1 MTTEAAQGQ
10 SDELAEFGYK
20 QELDRSIGRFASFA
34 AGVSYIS
41 ILTGTFQL
49 FYFGFAFGGP
59 AYWWTWPMVFV
70 GQLMVALCFA
80 ELAANYPVAGSIYNW
95 GKKLASATV
104 AWLGGWMM
112 LTASIVT
119 IAAVALAYQITLP
132 QIDSAF
138 QFYGDGTGEN
148 DFAANAVILGS
159 VLIIFTTV
167 INALGVKLM
176 SRINSTGVFI
186 ELIAAVLLIILLAA
200 NITRGPDVLFETQ
213 GLGEGH
219 DWGYLGAF
227 LAASLA
233 SAYVMYGFDTASSL
247 GEETREPR
255 KTAPLAIMRAVI
267 ASFILGGCILL
278 FAILSVSNINSP
290 EIGVGGLQFVVL
302 DVLGDTVGKIFLIC
316 VVIAITVCCL
326 AVQTAT
332 IRMIFAMARDNN
344 LPLGER
350 LAKVHPKTK
359 TPIVPAV
366 ITGLLAILILVVN
379 INQPQ
384 IFLVITSIGIIMIY
398 IAYMLVTVPMLRKRL
413 RGEWPPKDAKEQG
426 FFTLGKWGLPINI
439 IAVSWGAFMALNL
452 AWPRKDIYNAT
463 EPFHWYLQYG
473 AFLFIGVV
481 FFGGLAYYWFV
492 QRHKTG
498 VLASHALGTQQG
510 PRRRSRRP
518 RRPPPNS
525 GSAGP
530 REEKHGSVRLR
541 RRRRRHRG
549 LRGRGAPVRGPR
561 DERLPAGGRAVR
573 RRRPGD
579 PRPRSLD
586 GAARVRLRLGLPDRA
601 PGAGQL
607 VHAPRAGEGARRLLV
622 AQLLHRL
629 LDPGR
634 GPRRVGL
641 DGLRGLE
648 RARSASRCSSGSR
661 TTAARATTTA
671 ARAR

>member
-1 MTTEAAQGQ
+1 MTNESDGFE
-10 SDELAEFGYK
+10 SDELSEFGYK

-34 AGVSYIS
+34 AGISYIS

-59 AYWWTWPMVFV
+59 AYWWTWPMVFI

-80 ELAANYPVAGSIYNW
+80 ELAANFPVAGSIYNW
-95 GKKLASATV
+95 GKRLASATV

-138 QFYGDGTGEN
+138 QFVGDGTGEN

-200 NITRGPDVLFETQ
+200 NITRGPDVVFETQ

-219 DWGYLGAF
+219 DWGYFGAF

-247 GEETREPR
+247 GEETHEPR
-255 KTAPLAIMRAVI
+255 KTAPISILRAVI

-278 FAILSVSNINSP
+278 FAIMSVSNINSP
-290 EIGVGGLQFVVL
+290 EIGVGGLQFIIL

-316 VVIAITVCCL
+316 VVIAVTVCCL

-366 ITGLLAILILVVN
+366 LTGVIAILILVVN

-398 IAYMLVTVPMLRKRL
+398 IAYLLVTGPMLRKRL
-413 RGEWPPKDAKEQG
+413 RGEWPPKDAKEKG
-426 FFTLGKWGLPINI
+426 FFSLGKWGLPINI
-439 IAVSWGAFMALNL
+439 VAVCWGIFMSINL

-473 AFLFIGVV
+473 AFLFIGIVL
-481 FFGGLAYYWFV
+481 FGGLAYYWFV

-498 VLASHALGTQQG
+498 VLASHALGTQT
-510 PRRRSRRP
+510 
-518 RRPPPNS
+518 
-525 GSAGP
+525 
-530 REEKHGSVRLR
+530 
-541 RRRRRHRG
+541 
-549 LRGRGAPVRGPR
+549 
-561 DERLPAGGRAVR
+561 
-573 RRRPGD
+573 
-579 PRPRSLD
+579 
-586 GAARVRLRLGLPDRA
+586 GAAA
-601 PGAGQL
+601 PEPTSPGSP
-607 VHAPRAGEGARRLLV
+607 AP
-622 AQLLHRL
+622 
-629 LDPGR
+629 
-634 GPRRVGL
+634 
-641 DGLRGLE
+641 
-648 RARSASRCSSGSR
+648 
-661 TTAARATTTA
+661 
-671 ARAR
+671 